1 MIRNYNELIIC
12 ITNIEKQIPKLKKE
26 QQKHI
31 FKLDF
36 ANAKTLLSQQQLL
49 ELQILN
55 YIGYYQEKIKNNH
68 LETKLYGEKLSFLK
82 KSYQTKSIADDLL
95 YCLKELIKD
104 YDELKNDL
112 WIFSTLHLNHVL
124 AIKEKIKKLIFTV
137 EEIYFE
143 LTNLILFSNAKFN
156 EKQIIE
162 YNLIVDFFHN
172 YYKSEIENLQDQ
184 LRSEKSRSKFIQFL
198 KKLVNPATI
207 KMIELELENKKET
220 EEITIQLELLI
231 TTKEYYNK
239 LSKMVHKSI
248 FN

>member
-12 ITNIEKQIPKLKKE
+12 ITNIEKQISKLKKE

-68 LETKLYGEKLSFLK
+68 LESKLYGEKLGFLK
-82 KSYQTKSIADDLL
+82 KSYQTKNIADDLL
-95 YCLKELIKD
+95 YCLKQLIKD

-112 WIFSTLHLNHVL
+112 WIFSSLHLNHVL
-124 AIKEKIKKLIFTV
+124 EIKEKIKKLIFTV

-143 LTNLILFSNAKFN
+143 LTNLILFLNAKFN

-172 YYKSEIENLQDQ
+172 YYTSEIENLQDK
-184 LRSEKSRSKFIQFL
+184 LRSENSGSKFIQFL
-198 KKLVNPATI
+198 KKLINPATI
-207 KMIELELENKKET
+207 KMIAFELENKKET

>member
-12 ITNIEKQIPKLKKE
+12 ITNIEKQISKLKKE

-68 LETKLYGEKLSFLK
+68 LESKLYGEKLVFLK
-82 KSYQTKSIADDLL
+82 KSYQTKNIADDLL
-95 YCLKELIKD
+95 YCLKQLIKD

-112 WIFSTLHLNHVL
+112 WIFSSLHLNHVL
-124 AIKEKIKKLIFTV
+124 EIKEKIKKLIFTV

-143 LTNLILFSNAKFN
+143 LTNLILFLNAKFN

-172 YYKSEIENLQDQ
+172 YYTSEIENLQDK
-184 LRSEKSRSKFIQFL
+184 LRSEKSGSKFIQFL

-207 KMIELELENKKET
+207 KMIELELESKKET
-220 EEITIQLELLI
+220 EEITIQLELLVA
-231 TTKEYYNK
+231 TKERHNK
-239 LSKMVHKSI
+239 LSKMAHKSI
-248 FN
+248 